1 MEKYEF
7 TVDNKVLIE
16 LDPNKKYILS
26 IPVALE
32 DGDRLPER
40 LVKLANDIISTL
52 GNNVV
57 VIPIPYQIITI
68 PDQQVKEDN

>member
-16 LDPNKKYILS
+16 LDPDKKYILS

-32 DGDRLPER
+32 DCLPEC
-40 LVKLANDIISTL
+40 LVKLTGNILGTL

-57 VIPIPYQIITI
+57 IIPVPYQTTTI
-68 PDQQVKEDN
+68 PAPQVKEDN

>member
-32 DGDRLPER
+32 DCIPER
-40 LVKLANDIISTL
+40 LFKLTNDIIGTL
-52 GNNVV
+52 GNNVA
-57 VIPIPYQIITI
+57 VIPIPYRTITI